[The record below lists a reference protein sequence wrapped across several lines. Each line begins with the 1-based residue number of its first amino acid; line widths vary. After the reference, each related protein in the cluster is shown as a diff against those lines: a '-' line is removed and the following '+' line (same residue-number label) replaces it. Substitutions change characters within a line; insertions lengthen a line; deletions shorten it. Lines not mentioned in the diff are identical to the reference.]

1 MTGKFIIDEKT
12 ARHMTEVALDI
23 YNRSHGCNYVLVK
36 FEKKKKTEE
45 DSAAG
50 WENRKKWI

>member
-45 DSAAG
+45 DSAAEQG
-50 WENRKKWI
+50 KDRA